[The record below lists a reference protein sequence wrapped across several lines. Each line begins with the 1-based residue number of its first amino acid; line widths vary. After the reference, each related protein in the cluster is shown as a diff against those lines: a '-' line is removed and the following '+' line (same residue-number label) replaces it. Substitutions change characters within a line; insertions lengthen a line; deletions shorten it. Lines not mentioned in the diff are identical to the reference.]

1 MRKTILIALAMFLA
15 LSSSLNANES
25 MKKSLLTE
33 NKDIAKF
40 LANHSDLNVSEMAQ
54 LLLEWK
60 NEAIESWFWEKK
72 FFKYLWKAYLS
83 SKPYL
88 LKKLKKETPNFI
100 ASLTNWWQSFWKLSI
115 YIAKKKETLA
125 EKQET
130 REVTALLEREKQ
142 ETRESEHFAQ
152 IARNIWKILEK

>member
-25 MKKSLLTE
+25 MEKSLLTE

-100 ASLTNWWQSFWKLSI
+100 ESLTNSWQSFWKLSI
-115 YIAKKKETLA
+115 YIEAKKRAEEATKGAEEATKKLDET
-125 EKQET
+125 K
-130 REVTALLEREKQ
+130 R
-142 ETRESEHFAQ
+142 
-152 IARNIWKILEK
+152 IAKILDSM